1 MQYDKLELLIML
13 CASETPVTLKSLIN
27 TFTTSNSRPYECG
40 CSIKKE
46 HGEVIGL
53 DIYTYY
59 RRNEDEA
66 KPYTAAF
73 EVKLKGLVYKVHFT
87 AAEKDIRSTK
97 KYYSVEDEV
106 MIFKISRRLPTAY
119 EDLILAERNI

>member
-27 TFTTSNSRPYECG
+27 TFTTSCSRPSECG
-40 CSIKKE
+40 CSVKKE

-59 RRNEDEA
+59 RRREDEE
-66 KPYTAAF
+66 KPYTAAL

-87 AAEKDIRSTK
+87 AADKDIRNTK
-97 KYYSVEDEV
+97 KYYSAEDEV

>member
-27 TFTTSNSRPYECG
+27 TFTTSNSRPCECG
-40 CSIKKE
+40 CSVKKE
-46 HGEVIGL
+46 HGKVIGL

-97 KYYSVEDEV
+97 KYYSAEDEV

-119 EDLILAERNI
+119 EELVLAERNI